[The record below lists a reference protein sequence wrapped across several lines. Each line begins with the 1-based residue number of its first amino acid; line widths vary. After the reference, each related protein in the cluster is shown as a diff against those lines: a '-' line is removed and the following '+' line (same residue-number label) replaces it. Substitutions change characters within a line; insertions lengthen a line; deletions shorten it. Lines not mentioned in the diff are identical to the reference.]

1 MLCCSQVPFWCHFK
15 VICSPGQR
23 GLAWLHQAHF
33 RAPFLCLA
41 LHFSLRQAAVG
52 AERGPP
58 STNYRS
64 PCQLKGALP
73 TVKPLADIMKGV
85 DRTLGGTQGSSIQG
99 IYLNKDGDKACVH
112 LLSRHSLCALR
123 PLHFSY
129 ISKTGGASV
138 SSWFPTFLVYLLWLS
153 LI

>member
-1 MLCCSQVPFWCHFK
+1 MSLQSHMQSGPEGFSLA
-15 VICSPGQR
+15 SPGTLPR
-23 GLAWLHQAHF
+23 
-33 RAPFLCLA
+33 PFLCLA

-112 LLSRHSLCALR
+112 LLSRHSWCALR
-123 PLHFSY
+123 PLHFPY

-138 SSWFPTFLVYLLWLS
+138 SSWFPTFLVSLLWLS